1 MKNFILSFFTVIS
14 LLYSSCASQ
23 QVKTSKHDKAQLVQY
38 AYPGDRAM
46 WAQIFSL
53 SKPFVLPE
61 GEGAFPRAVIIP
73 HHDIT
78 VLRQNSFYSALSA
91 KVQPKVVVVLC
102 PDHFESGKNF
112 ITVPKKTV
120 FETPDG
126 ELSLYKELADELKKS
141 ELGKYVCVQDGIW
154 RNEHGIFSHTP
165 FIAHYFAGA
174 KFLPVLLK
182 PESCA
187 ENFMLYKRLGE
198 FLCKVL
204 PKESLV
210 VASVDFSHYQ
220 IPRMTA
226 MHDYVSMNTIANW
239 EDVTNLEVDSPESL
253 TAVISFASSCG
264 CTMPLLVD
272 RSSTYDYVPDDNVVS
287 TSHQYWAFYS
297 GLGRDAVDSFA
308 KKALLCGQ
316 RVNHLRYGTLLIA
329 GSGSLGAGV
338 HTFWAWDRYGLEK
351 DEALRSLRDAAGTE
365 ARFFKG
371 FDAYVF
377 DPAVKDEPYLALG
390 RVVHGTCLGVWV
402 CPLEKMGLAAGLCAS
417 GAFGTSCD
425 AASSGGGA
433 SAAGGGASAAGFFSS
448 GEFSSGEFAGK
459 KGKLP
464 CVNILVLQ
472 DGAGAKDKSLV
483 NAKGL
488 GEGIKASAKKLLS
501 EYDCVIVRSSDGSF
515 GARAFLRGKGKD
527 KGTSVKNTVVEEDL
541 GFLCLAEGSFG
552 SGAFLAVN
560 WQDGTLERESF
571 SYQLSESGLPPRVFQ
586 GQGENETPKKSVWGF
601 DR

>member
-1 MKNFILSFFTVIS
+1 MKNFILLFFTAIS
-14 LLYSSCASQ
+14 LLYFSCASQ
-23 QVKTSKHDKAQLVQY
+23 QVKTSQHVQY

-78 VLRQNSFYSALSA
+78 ALRQNSFYSALGA
-91 KVQPKVVVVLC
+91 KIQPKVVVVLC

-112 ITVPKKTV
+112 ITLPGKTV

-126 ELSLYKELADELKKS
+126 ELSLYKELAEELKKS
-141 ELGKYVCVQDGIW
+141 ELGKYVGIQDGIW

-187 ENFMLYKRLGE
+187 ENAQLYKRLGE

-239 EDVTNLEVDSPESL
+239 ENVTNLEVDSPESL
-253 TAVISFASSCG
+253 TAVTAFAASCG
-264 CTMPLLVD
+264 CKMPLLVD

-287 TSHQYWAFYS
+287 TSHQYWAFYP

-316 RVNHLRYGTLLIA
+316 RVNRLRYGKEKNCTLLIA

-338 HTFWAWDRYGLEK
+338 RTFWAWDRYGLEK
-351 DEALRSLRDAAGTE
+351 DEVLRSLRDAAGTE

-390 RVVHGTCLGVWV
+390 RVVHGTCLCVWV
-402 CPLEKMGLAAGLCAS
+402 CPLEKMGLADGLCAS
-417 GAFGTSCD
+417 GT
-425 AASSGGGA
+425 AASGA
-433 SAAGGGASAAGFFSS
+433 YA
-448 GEFSSGEFAGK
+448 EK

-472 DGAGAKDKSLV
+472 AGKGKGLGAGA
-483 NAKGL
+483 
-488 GEGIKASAKKLLS
+488 KASAKKLLS
-501 EYDCVIVRSSDGSF
+501 EYDCVIVRSTDGSF
-515 GARAFLRGKGKD
+515 GAWAFVRGKGS
-527 KGTSVKNTVVEEDL
+527 GSKNTVVEEEL
-541 GFLCLAEGSFG
+541 GFLCLKDGALG

-560 WQDGTLERESF
+560 WQDGFLQRESF
-571 SYQLSESGLPPRVFQ
+571 SYQLNDCGLPPRVFQ
-586 GQGENETPKKSVWGF
+586 GQGEDEPPKKSVWGF

>member
-1 MKNFILSFFTVIS
+1 MKNFILIFFTAIS
-14 LLYSSCASQ
+14 LLYFSCASQ
-23 QVKTSKHDKAQLVQY
+23 QVKTSQHVQY

-78 VLRQNSFYSALSA
+78 ALRQNSFYSALAA
-91 KVQPKVVVVLC
+91 KIQPKVVVVLC

-187 ENFMLYKRLGE
+187 ENAQLYKRLGE

-253 TAVISFASSCG
+253 TAVTAFASSCG

-287 TSHQYWAFYS
+287 TSHQYWAFYP
-297 GLGRDAVDSFA
+297 GLGRSCLDSFA

-316 RVNHLRYGTLLIA
+316 RVNRLCYGKEKNCTVLFA

-338 HTFWAWDRYGLEK
+338 RTFWAWDRYGLEK

-390 RVVHGTCLGVWV
+390 RVVHGTCLCVWV

-417 GAFGTSCD
+417 GASVSGT
-425 AASSGGGA
+425 AASGTAASGA
-433 SAAGGGASAAGFFSS
+433 YA
-448 GEFSSGEFAGK
+448 EK

-472 DGAGAKDKSLV
+472 SGAGGKTVA
-483 NAKGL
+483 NGKGL
-488 GEGIKASAKKLLS
+488 TAGVKASAKKWLS
-501 EYDCVIVRSSDGSF
+501 EYDCVIVRSTDGSF
-515 GARAFLRGKGKD
+515 GAWAFVRGKGS
-527 KGTSVKNTVVEEDL
+527 GSKNTVVEEEL
-541 GFLCLAEGSFG
+541 GFLCLKNGALG

-560 WQDGTLERESF
+560 WQDGFLKRESF
-571 SYQLSESGLPPRVFQ
+571 SYQLNDCGLPPRVFQ
-586 GQGENETPKKSVWGF
+586 GQGEDEPPKKSVWGF

>member
-1 MKNFILSFFTVIS
+1 
-14 LLYSSCASQ
+14 
-23 QVKTSKHDKAQLVQY
+23 
-38 AYPGDRAM
+38 M

-120 FETPDG
+120 FETPDR
-126 ELSLYKELADELKKS
+126 ELSLYGELAEELKKS
-141 ELGKYVCVQDGIW
+141 ELGKYVGIQDGIW

-174 KFLPVLLK
+174 KFLPILLK

-187 ENFMLYKRLGE
+187 ENAQLYKRLGE

-264 CTMPLLVD
+264 CKMPLLVD

-287 TSHQYWAFYS
+287 TSHQYWAFYP

-316 RVNHLRYGTLLIA
+316 RVNRLRYGEGKNCTLLIA

-338 HTFWAWDRYGLEK
+338 RTFWAWDRYGLEK

-417 GAFGTSCD
+417 GASVSGT
-425 AASSGGGA
+425 AVSGGGA
-433 SAAGGGASAAGFFSS
+433 SAAGF
-448 GEFSSGEFAGK
+448 FSSGEFAGK

-472 DGAGAKDKSLV
+472 AGGGAGGKAV
-483 NAKGL
+483 AKGKEL
-488 GEGIKASAKKLLS
+488 AAGVKVSAKKLLS
-501 EYDCVIVRSSDGSF
+501 EYDCVIVRSTDGSF
-515 GARAFLRGKGKD
+515 GAWAFARGKDSG
-527 KGTSVKNTVVEEDL
+527 SKNAVVEEEL
-541 GFLCLAEGSFG
+541 GFLCLKDGALG

-560 WQDGTLERESF
+560 WQDGFLQRESF
-571 SYQLSESGLPPRVFQ
+571 SYQLSSCGLPPRVFQ
-586 GQGENETPKKSVWGF
+586 GQGEDEPPKKSVWGF

>member
-23 QVKTSKHDKAQLVQY
+23 QVKTSKHAKTLLVQY

-78 VLRQNSFYSALSA
+78 ALRQNRFYSALAA
-91 KVQPKVVVVLC
+91 KIQPKVVVVLC

-112 ITVPKKTV
+112 ITLPGKTV

-187 ENFMLYKRLGE
+187 ENAQLYKRLGE

-253 TAVISFASSCG
+253 TAVTAFAASCG
-264 CTMPLLVD
+264 CKMSLLVD

-297 GLGRDAVDSFA
+297 GLGRSCLDAFA
-308 KKALLCGQ
+308 KKALACGQ
-316 RVNHLRYGTLLIA
+316 RVNRLCYGKEKNCTLLLA

-338 HTFWAWDRYGLEK
+338 RTFWAWDRYGLEK
-351 DEALRSLRDAAGTE
+351 NVALRSLRDAAGTE

-417 GAFGTSCD
+417 GT
-425 AASSGGGA
+425 AASGTAASGA
-433 SAAGGGASAAGFFSS
+433 YA
-448 GEFSSGEFAGK
+448 EK

-472 DGAGAKDKSLV
+472 SGAGGKAV
-483 NAKGL
+483 AKGKEL
-488 GEGIKASAKKLLS
+488 AAGVKASAKKLLS
-501 EYDCVIVRSSDGSF
+501 EYDCVIVRSTDDSF
-515 GARAFLRGKGKD
+515 GAWAFVRGKGS
-527 KGTSVKNTVVEEDL
+527 GSKNAVVEEEL
-541 GFLCLAEGSFG
+541 GFLCLKD
-552 SGAFLAVN
+552 GALGRGVFLAVN
-560 WQDGTLERESF
+560 WQDGFLKRESF
-571 SYQLSESGLPPRVFQ
+571 SYQLSSCGLPPRVFQ
-586 GQGENETPKKSVWGF
+586 GQGEDEPPKKSVWGF

>member
-1 MKNFILSFFTVIS
+1 MKNFILLFFTAIS
-14 LLYSSCASQ
+14 LLYFSCASQ
-23 QVKTSKHDKAQLVQY
+23 QVKTSQHVQY

-78 VLRQNSFYSALSA
+78 ALRQNSFYSALAA
-91 KVQPKVVVVLC
+91 KIQPKVVVVLC

-141 ELGKYVCVQDGIW
+141 ELGKYVGIQDGIW

-187 ENFMLYKRLGE
+187 ENAQLYKRLGE

-226 MHDYVSMNTIANW
+226 MHDYVSMNTIANF

-264 CTMPLLVD
+264 CKMPLLVD

-297 GLGRDAVDSFA
+297 GLGRSCLDAFA
-308 KKALLCGQ
+308 KKALACGQ
-316 RVNHLRYGTLLIA
+316 RVNRLRYGEEKNCTVLFA

-338 HTFWAWDRYGLEK
+338 RTFWAWDRYGLEK
-351 DEALRSLRDAAGTE
+351 NEALRYLRDAAGTE

-377 DPAVKDEPYLALG
+377 DPAVKGEPYLALG
-390 RVVHGTCLGVWV
+390 RVVHGTCLCVWI

-417 GAFGTSCD
+417 GASVSGT
-425 AASSGGGA
+425 AASGA
-433 SAAGGGASAAGFFSS
+433 YA
-448 GEFSSGEFAGK
+448 EK

-472 DGAGAKDKSLV
+472 SGAGGGAGGKAV
-483 NAKGL
+483 ANGKGL
-488 GEGIKASAKKLLS
+488 AAGVKASAKKLLS
-501 EYDCVIVRSSDGSF
+501 EYDCVIVRSTDGSF
-515 GARAFLRGKGKD
+515 GAWAFVRGKGS
-527 KGTSVKNTVVEEDL
+527 GSKNTVVEEEL
-541 GFLCLAEGSFG
+541 GFLCLKNGALG

-560 WQDGTLERESF
+560 WQDGFLQRESF
-571 SYQLSESGLPPRVFQ
+571 SYQLSSCGLPPRVFQ
-586 GQGENETPKKSVWGF
+586 GQGEDEPPKKSVWGF

>member
-1 MKNFILSFFTVIS
+1 MKNFILLFFTAIS
-14 LLYSSCASQ
+14 LLYFSCASQ
-23 QVKTSKHDKAQLVQY
+23 QVKTSQHVQY

-53 SKPFVLPE
+53 SKPYVLPE

-78 VLRQNSFYSALSA
+78 ALRQNSFYSALSA

-102 PDHFESGKNF
+102 PDHFESGKSF
-112 ITVPKKTV
+112 ITLPGKTV

-126 ELSLYKELADELKKS
+126 ELSLYKEFADELKKS
-141 ELGKYVCVQDGIW
+141 ELGKYVCVQDEIW
-154 RNEHGIFSHTP
+154 RNEHGIFTHTP
-165 FIAHYFAGA
+165 FIAHYFAGT

-187 ENFMLYKRLGE
+187 ENAQLYKRLGE

-253 TAVISFASSCG
+253 TAVTAFAASCG

-272 RSSTYDYVPDDNVVS
+272 RSSTYDYVPDDDVVS
-287 TSHQYWAFYS
+287 TSHQYWAFYP
-297 GLGRDAVDSFA
+297 GLGRSCLDAFA

-316 RVNHLRYGTLLIA
+316 KVNCLRYGEGKNCTVLFA

-338 HTFWAWDRYGLEK
+338 RTFWAWDRYGLEK

-377 DPAVKDEPYLALG
+377 DPAVKGEPYLALG

-417 GAFGTSCD
+417 GI
-425 AASSGGGA
+425 AASVSGTAASGA
-433 SAAGGGASAAGFFSS
+433 YA
-448 GEFSSGEFAGK
+448 EK

-472 DGAGAKDKSLV
+472 SGAGGKAV
-483 NAKGL
+483 ANGKGL
-488 GEGIKASAKKLLS
+488 TAGVKASAKKLLS
-501 EYDCVIVRSSDGSF
+501 EYDCVIVRSTDDSF
-515 GARAFLRGKGKD
+515 GAWAFVRGKGS
-527 KGTSVKNTVVEEDL
+527 GSKNTVVEEEL
-541 GFLCLAEGSFG
+541 GFLCLKDGALGR
-552 SGAFLAVN
+552 GAFLAVN
-560 WQDGTLERESF
+560 WQDGFLQRESF
-571 SYQLSESGLPPRVFQ
+571 SYQLNDCGLPPRVFQ
-586 GQGENETPKKSVWGF
+586 GQGEDEPPKKSVWGF